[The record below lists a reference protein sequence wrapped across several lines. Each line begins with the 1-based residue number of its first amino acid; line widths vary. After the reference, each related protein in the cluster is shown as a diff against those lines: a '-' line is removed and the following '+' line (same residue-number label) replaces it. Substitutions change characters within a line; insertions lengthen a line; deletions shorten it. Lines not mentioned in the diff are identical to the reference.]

1 MLMPKRVKR
10 RKQHRGRMKGIA
22 TKGNAVAY
30 GSYGLMADGR
40 GWIDSNQ
47 IEAARVAMTRS
58 IKRGGKVYTLRSI
71 PSSRASNGI
80 WDGLESKNPTHL
92 TPCGTISPSA
102 A

>member
-40 GWIDSNQ
+40 GWIDSTDRGCPCSNDKIHQ
-47 IEAARVAMTRS
+47 
-58 IKRGGKVYTLRSI
+58 KRR
-71 PSSRASNGI
+71 
-80 WDGLESKNPTHL
+80 
-92 TPCGTISPSA
+92 
-102 A
+102 

>member
-40 GWIDSNQ
+40 GWIDSKQ
-47 IEAARVAMTRS
+47 IEAARGQDPSKEAVRFTSR
-58 IKRGGKVYTLRSI
+58 
-71 PSSRASNGI
+71 SSR
-80 WDGLESKNPTHL
+80 
-92 TPCGTISPSA
+92 ISR
-102 A
+102 

>member
-30 GSYGLMADGR
+30 GTYGLMADGR
-40 GWIDSNQ
+40 GWIDSKQ

-58 IKRGGKVYTLRSI
+58 IKRGGKV
-71 PSSRASNGI
+71 SR
-80 WDGLESKNPTHL
+80 
-92 TPCGTISPSA
+92 
-102 A
+102 